1 MGAEY
6 QAAQPLYPQP
16 EKVPMSNKEKKIAIL
31 IDAENTQLS
40 SLEAI
45 LTEISKN
52 GYVIVKRAY
61 GDWSSPHLKNWKQTM
76 NELAIQ
82 PIQQF
87 SYTQGKN
94 SSDAAMIIDAMDL
107 LYSEKFNAFALISSD
122 SDFTKLATRLKES
135 QIFVYGVGER
145 KTPVGFRNACDD
157 FIYID
162 VLKTL
167 DSGETEQAVNTA
179 GQEMSQ
185 PRTSKKYTRQQL
197 CMDAKLISIL
207 RNAAEECSDDNGW
220 APLSASGS
228 LIKRQYPDFDSRNYG
243 YEKLSKMIEETE
255 LFDIKQMEIEGSGGK
270 RLFYRDRKLKA
281 KK

>member
-1 MGAEY
+1 
-6 QAAQPLYPQP
+6 
-16 EKVPMSNKEKKIAIL
+16 MSSKEKKIAIL

-61 GDWSSPHLKNWKQTM
+61 GDWSSQHLKNWKQTM

-167 DSGETEQAVNTA
+167 DSEDSEAEGTTSA
-179 GQEMSQ
+179 GLEINQ
-185 PRTSKKYTRQQL
+185 PRVSKKYTRQQL

-207 RNAAEECSDDNGW
+207 RNAAEECSDDSGW
-220 APLSASGS
+220 ASLSASGS

-243 YEKLSKMIEETE
+243 YEKLSKMIEVTE
-255 LFDIKQMEIEGSGGK
+255 LFDIKQMEIEGSSGK
-270 RLFYRDRKLKA
+270 RLFYRDNRKPKG